1 MNDLAILIGLISFP
15 GLVATI
21 ICDKILVHTER
32 WSTFKYLIYSFI
44 FGVACY
50 LSLQLVSVLLGTT
63 DRHLPFL
70 SSNPTLSIWS
80 TLLDQSSKPQWGEIA
95 WATLIAPFI
104 AGLAALAVNKKAVNK
119 ISQKLGISGKYG
131 DENLFSYYLNSPD
144 VAWVY
149 VRDIPNDLSY
159 RGLVRS
165 FSETKEIQEL
175 VLTDVTVFNYNE
187 SDELYKVDSIYLTKP
202 IGAFIIEAPE
212 SAQSRELCNDGQEG
226 APPGGDRPKRR
237 KRRRNEN
244 HKHSSASVP
253 AATAAAQ
260 EEGLGAI

>member
-1 MNDLAILIGLISFP
+1 VNDLAILVGLISFP

-32 WSTFKYLIYSFI
+32 WGSFKYLIYTFI
-44 FGVACY
+44 FGVASY
-50 LSLQLVSVLLGTT
+50 LSLQLFSALLGSI

-70 SSNPTLSIWS
+70 STNPTLSVWS
-80 TLLDQSSKPQWGEIA
+80 TLLDHSSKPQWGEIA
-95 WATLIAPFI
+95 WATLIAPLI
-104 AGLAALAVNKKAVNK
+104 AGLAALAVNKKIVNK
-119 ISQKLGISGKYG
+119 VVQKLGISDKYG

-149 VRDIPNDLSY
+149 VRDIQNNLSY

-175 VLTDVTVFNYNE
+175 VLTDVTVFDYKE
-187 SDELYKVDSIYLTKP
+187 SDELYRVASIYLTKP

-212 SAQSRELCNDGQEG
+212 NAQSRELCNDGQEG
-226 APPGGDRPKRR
+226 APAGGDGP
-237 KRRRNEN
+237 
-244 HKHSSASVP
+244 
-253 AATAAAQ
+253 
-260 EEGLGAI
+260 